1 MTVFC
6 VDMPAKTTLFD
17 HRVKPLHDFGPA
29 PHNYVSFNPHG
40 RLIALGGFG
49 NLAGQISI
57 FDRRTLQKVSIISA
71 AHTSYCSWSP
81 DGRFLLTATLS
92 PRLRVDNGIKIWH
105 CSGPLMHVQLTDE
118 LFQVEWRPSLVE
130 DVPPFG
136 STIPP
141 APTPCESVQRLLG
154 AVAESSSNAKPAGAY
169 RPPGARGLAA
179 PAIFKRED
187 EGGPST
193 PPRSGS
199 NTPTRGHHANA
210 GGNHGQDGGRRHVP
224 GAPLQQV
231 GKDDAGRKPKKKK
244 TREDKEKKDRDKANL
259 NGGAKPHVEING
271 LQPSEETSASVS
283 AAPPINPDSPV
294 LPATPDPIAKKMRNL
309 NKKVSFQT
317 LQLYL
322 CPH

>member
-1 MTVFC
+1 
-6 VDMPAKTTLFD
+6 MPAKTTLFD

-29 PHNYVSFNPHG
+29 PYNYVSFNPHG

-57 FDRRTLQKVSIISA
+57 FDLRTLQKVSTISA

-118 LFQVEWRPSLVE
+118 LFQVEWRPFPVE
-130 DVPPFG
+130 NVPPFG
-136 STIPP
+136 STIPL
-141 APTPCESVQRLLG
+141 APIPCESVQRLLG
-154 AVAESSSNAKPAGAY
+154 TVAESSGNAKPAGAY

-199 NTPTRGHHANA
+199 NTPTRG
-210 GGNHGQDGGRRHVP
+210 QDGGRRHVP
-224 GAPLQQV
+224 GAPPPQQ
-231 GKDDAGRKPKKKK
+231 GGRDDAERKPKKKK
-244 TREDKEKKDRDKANL
+244 NPREDKGEKRDRDKAGL
-259 NGGAKPHVEING
+259 NGGAKPHVEANG
-271 LQPSEETSASVS
+271 VQPSEEASAVDSGS
-283 AAPPINPDSPV
+283 PAPPTVADAI
-294 LPATPDPIAKKMRNL
+294 IKKIRNL
-309 NKKVSFQT
+309 NKKVSK
-317 LQLYL
+317 
-322 CPH
+322 H